1 MSPARGRAASGYS
14 VPSGERSLA
23 APEAAL
29 PVPPESN
36 AEPSIRAGASGE
48 SAPAVELENVG
59 FTYPGAANAALERI
73 TLRVENG
80 ERLGILGPN
89 GGGKSTLLK
98 IILGLLQPDTGTV
111 RVLGLSPDRARRECL
126 VGYVAQRPE
135 LELLLPLSVR
145 EAVTLGASWRT
156 PAYRRVSADA
166 RKRADEMIQIVG
178 AGGYADRPIG
188 KLSGGQLQRALIA
201 RALAARVRIIALDE
215 PTVGIDAAG
224 QAMFAEL
231 LDRVH
236 RDLRVTIL
244 VITHDLRAIAAGSDR
259 VACLARRLHSHTSPQ
274 GLTPQILAELFT
286 HDVAGLAGIGG
297 ALAGMHVHAHGAGEP
312 CNDPAAANAP
322 GAAPVGLIVSA
333 RPSVPRASPAAEGR
347 RDV

>member
-1 MSPARGRAASGYS
+1 MSRAHARGAGGYS
-14 VPSGERSLA
+14 VAAGDRSLA

-29 PVPPESN
+29 PAPSEPN
-36 AEPSIRAGASGE
+36 AEPSNRPGGAIGP
-48 SAPAVELENVG
+48 APAVEIENVS
-59 FTYPGAANAALERI
+59 FTYPGAARAALERVS
-73 TLRVENG
+73 LRVEEG

-98 IILGLLQPDTGTV
+98 IILGLLEPDAGTV
-111 RVLGLSPDRARRECL
+111 RVLGMAARQARREGL

-156 PAYRRVSADA
+156 PPYRRVSAEA
-166 RKRADEMIQIVG
+166 RERADAMIGIVG
-178 AGGYADRPIG
+178 ARGYADRPIG

-286 HDVAGLAGIGG
+286 HDVAGLSGIGG

-312 CNDPAAANAP
+312 CTDAGPT
-322 GAAPVGLIVSA
+322 VGLSVSA
-333 RPSVPRASPAAEGR
+333 RAPAAGAGSGAGEK
-347 RDV
+347 RDA

>member
-1 MSPARGRAASGYS
+1 MSRAREKVASGYS
-14 VPSGERSLA
+14 VASGDRSIA
-23 APEAAL
+23 ASEAA
-29 PVPPESN
+29 VPAPSASSATN
-36 AEPSIRAGASGE
+36 ADRLSRAGATSTPTPT
-48 SAPAVELENVG
+48 PAVAIENLG
-59 FTYPGAANAALERI
+59 FTYPGAACAALERI
-73 TLRVENG
+73 SLRVEAG

-111 RVLGLSPDRARRECL
+111 KVLGLPPQQARREGL

-156 PAYRRVSADA
+156 PPFRRVSADV
-166 RKRADEMIQIVG
+166 RKRTDEMIQIVG

-201 RALAARVRIIALDE
+201 RALAANVRIIALDE

-312 CNDPAAANAP
+312 CTDP
-322 GAAPVGLIVSA
+322 AAPVGLTVSA
-333 RPSVPRASPAAEGR
+333 SPSGPPTKPLAEGR
-347 RDV
+347 RDA